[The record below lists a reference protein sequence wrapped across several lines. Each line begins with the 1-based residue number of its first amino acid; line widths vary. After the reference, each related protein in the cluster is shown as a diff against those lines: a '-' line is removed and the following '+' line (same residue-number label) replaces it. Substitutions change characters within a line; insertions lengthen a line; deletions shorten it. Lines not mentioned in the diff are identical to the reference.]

1 MKIDG
6 TFDVSCLWRRG
17 EVGKGK
23 EVNGEGFQLPQH
35 VLLGK
40 SRVWEVDY
48 EEARK
53 HEHNR

>member
-1 MKIDG
+1 MFCVCG
-6 TFDVSCLWRRG
+6 G

-23 EVNGEGFQLPQH
+23 EVNGAWFQH

-48 EEARK
+48 KEARK